1 MNRATGAPVEV
12 VISPSTVLNVEATVP
27 EGIVIIP
34 IPDAIVVMPDIA
46 ELAPDELLLERAHP
60 TKLGIVTL
68 TLLHSCP
75 SNASASEQL
84 LIHVCVRD

>member
-27 EGIVIIP
+27 EGIDIIP
-34 IPDAIVVMPDIA
+34 IPDAIVVIPDIA
-46 ELAPDELLLERAHP
+46 ELAPEELLLERAHP
-60 TKLGIVTL
+60 IKLGIVTL
-68 TLLHSCP
+68 TLLHSCA